1 MVKNDTYLGDIITHN
16 GMNKLNTEAKVT
28 KGLGL
33 VSQIVDILKCVSFGT
48 HYFEIAKTRE
58 IQS

>member
-1 MVKNDTYLGDIITHN
+1 MTLGDIITHD
-16 GMNKLNTEAKVT
+16 GTNKLNTEAKVT

-33 VSQIVDILKCVSFGT
+33 VSQIVDILKFVSFGT